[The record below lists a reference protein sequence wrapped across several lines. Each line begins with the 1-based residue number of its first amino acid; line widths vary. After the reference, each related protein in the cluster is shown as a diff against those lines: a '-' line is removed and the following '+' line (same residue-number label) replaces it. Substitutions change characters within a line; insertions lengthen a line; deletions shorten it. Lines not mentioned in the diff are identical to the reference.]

1 MTMGTW
7 LAGIRVASCGLWQI
21 GTVLLLV
28 RPTTP
33 PTFVL
38 STLFC

>member
-7 LAGIRVASCGLWQI
+7 LAGIRVGSYGLWWI
-21 GTVLLLV
+21 KTILLLM

-33 PTFVL
+33 PTFVF
-38 STLFC
+38 TLFR